1 MEINGDVVD
10 LPIGWRFQP
19 TDEELLCS
27 YLAKKVGC
35 GPLPAQV
42 IKEIDATEFFSKH
55 PWDLVDSLSK
65 EENIETEWYFFIH
78 GAGYLH
84 GKMKKNRRVGDENG
98 IGYWRSIGKED
109 PIYDGDGNV
118 YATKI
123 YSTYFLAKPNGT
135 DDESETDLVTARVTA
150 RGENVLRQKNTLLRK
165 QDRDIRDD
173 LVTAENVLRLKNTLL
188 REQVRD
194 TNELRQLK
202 KLKKTHWKMEE
213 LRLLNFQPTR
223 EDDEN
228 LHEEEWVVAR
238 ITRGNDERL

>member
-123 YSTYFLAKPNGT
+123 YSTYFLAKPNG
-135 DDESETDLVTARVTA
+135 
-150 RGENVLRQKNTLLRK
+150 Q
-165 QDRDIRDD
+165 I
-173 LVTAENVLRLKNTLL
+173 
-188 REQVRD
+188 
-194 TNELRQLK
+194 K

-213 LRLLNFQPTR
+213 LRLLNFHSTR

>member
-55 PWDLVDSLSK
+55 PWDIVDSLSK

-135 DDESETDLVTARVTA
+135 DDESEADLVTARVTA
-150 RGENVLRQKNTLLRK
+150 ENVLRTKS
-165 QDRDIRDD
+165 
-173 LVTAENVLRLKNTLL
+173 TLL